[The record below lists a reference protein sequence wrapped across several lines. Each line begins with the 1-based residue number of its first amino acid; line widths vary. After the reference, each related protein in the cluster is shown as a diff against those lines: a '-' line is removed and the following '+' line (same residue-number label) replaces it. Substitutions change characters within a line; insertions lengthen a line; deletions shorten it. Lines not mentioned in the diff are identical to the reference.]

1 MKITN
6 KYHLPDELIKVLEKD
21 IRTPDPHKYSVTE
34 LLKPI
39 KEIILWRRY
48 FDVVAQDASEL
59 ITASFGTAFHTMM
72 ESVSTG
78 DIEERIE
85 YEVSPGVYLTGR
97 YDKYDNYILHDY
109 KTTSVWK
116 WQNADFSEYM
126 KQGLMYAWLLRKKGL
141 YVEKCVFHMFLKDHS
156 LSKASRSDN
165 YPEVAYQT
173 YEFNV
178 TPTGLEE
185 IEKFIT
191 ERIARIE
198 SLLDTPDNELPM
210 PTHDESWYTGDSYA
224 VMKHGGTRAV
234 KVFDNLDSATLY
246 MGGATN
252 LYIEERKGEHLKNY
266 FSEFFRNYVM
276 YDETT
281 SQDEKEDK

>member
-1 MKITN
+1 MRITN
-6 KYHLPDELIKVLEKD
+6 KYHLPEQLIKVIEKD
-21 IRTPDPHKYSVTE
+21 LREPTPHKYSVTE

-48 FDVVAQDASEL
+48 YDIVTQDVSEL

-72 ESVSTG
+72 EGVSTG

-97 YDKYDNYILHDY
+97 YDRYENYILHDY

-116 WQNADFSEYM
+116 WQNGDFSEYK

-141 YVEKCVFHMFLKDHS
+141 YVEKCVFHLFLKDHS

-178 TPTGLEE
+178 TANDLAD
-185 IEKFIT
+185 IEKYIT
-191 ERIARIE
+191 ERIAHIE

-210 PTHDESWYTGDSYA
+210 PTHDESWYTGDTYA
-224 VMKHGGTRAV
+224 VMKQGGARAL
-234 KVFDNLDSATLY
+234 KVFDSIENAHEYIGSAS
-246 MGGATN
+246 N

-276 YDETT
+276 YNN
-281 SQDEKEDK
+281 DEKEDK